1 MRSRELSEM
10 VVLNPTHSAF
20 KCKREMKLLYLIV
33 SELSSQSHK
42 DEFTVLFVL
51 CATKHEKL
59 QVKSMSQWKK
69 MRKTVVYAI
78 FN

>member
-10 VVLNPTHSAF
+10 VVLDPTYFVF
-20 KCKREMKLLYLIV
+20 KCIREMKLLCLIV
-33 SELSSQSHK
+33 SRLSSQSHK

-59 QVKSMSQWKK
+59 QVKFGSQQK
-69 MRKTVVYAI
+69 
-78 FN
+78 